1 MKSYLIYKLGEDY
14 RFSEQIDAG
23 RKGRKYSL
31 KGLTG
36 RILHEFLYND
46 VYIEIDYKSMDESE
60 HMELEKILKDIHHK
74 IINKMPLR
82 MNEDYT

>member
-14 RFSEQIDAG
+14 RFSEQTDAG

-46 VYIEIDYKSMDESE
+46 VYIEIDYKSMNESE
-60 HMELEKILKDIHHK
+60 HIGLEKIMRDIQDK
-74 IINKMPLR
+74 ITNKEPLR